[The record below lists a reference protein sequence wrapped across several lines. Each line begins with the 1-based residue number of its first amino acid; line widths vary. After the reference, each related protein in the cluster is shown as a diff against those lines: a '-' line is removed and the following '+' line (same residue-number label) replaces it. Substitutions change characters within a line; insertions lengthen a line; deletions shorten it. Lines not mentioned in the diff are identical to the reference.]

1 MSGKSLIAVIAATL
15 LVGGSGCVS
24 DSGRSGLFGFAGN
37 QPSDSKQLSPEFREA
52 QKTFRRNTP
61 KAILAWA
68 RYQEDV
74 GEYAEALR
82 RYRELSI
89 AYPENIEAKL
99 GLARVENATGRFQ
112 QAEEILRQLATDYP
126 DNTQIHLE
134 LGHLYVQREDWNA
147 ATAAFEQACRQ
158 SPHDQ
163 VCRYEL
169 GIALARNGVFDAALP
184 HLTFAVG
191 QSAAHY
197 NIGYILHEEG
207 RKAEAA
213 EWLTAALSMHPD
225 QKTADQ
231 ARRLLAHMPEVPGRK
246 NTVAESDFEDV
257 PGAIEPEE
265 ERVDSGVRQA
275 SWTAPP
281 ATQSRLKTIRE
292 NQPQASAVRN
302 SMNSGQSEVTT
313 PQRPLMQSQNSPP
326 ALPTADTPSTLQP
339 PQWRPANPISR

>member
-1 MSGKSLIAVIAATL
+1 M

-24 DSGRSGLFGFAGN
+24 DSGRSGLFGFAGK
-37 QPSDSKQLSPEFREA
+37 QPTDSKQLSPEFREA

-89 AYPENIEAKL
+89 AYPENIEAQL
-99 GLARVENATGRFQ
+99 GMARVENATGRFQ
-112 QAEEILRQLATDYP
+112 QSEEILRKLAKDYP

-134 LGHLYVQREDWNA
+134 LGHLYSQREDWNA
-147 ATAAFEQACRQ
+147 ATLAFEQACKH

-169 GIALARNGVFDAALP
+169 GVALARKGAFDAALP

-207 RKAEAA
+207 RESEAA

-225 QKTADQ
+225 PKTADQ
-231 ARRLLAHMPEVPGRK
+231 ARKLLAKMPETRERDGV
-246 NTVAESDFEDV
+246 VAAAARDE
-257 PGAIEPEE
+257 EPESLPRAA
-265 ERVDSGVRQA
+265 ERADTGVRQA
-275 SWTAPP
+275 SWTAPVP
-281 ATQSRLKTIRE
+281 SQSRLRTVRE
-292 NQPQASAVRN
+292 SRPSPSVTAGRAPVAVESEEPASAVRLPSPQKSVPN
-302 SMNSGQSEVTT
+302 SSAAGGAG
-313 PQRPLMQSQNSPP
+313 P
-326 ALPTADTPSTLQP
+326 LQP
-339 PQWRPANPISR
+339 PQWRPAKPVSR